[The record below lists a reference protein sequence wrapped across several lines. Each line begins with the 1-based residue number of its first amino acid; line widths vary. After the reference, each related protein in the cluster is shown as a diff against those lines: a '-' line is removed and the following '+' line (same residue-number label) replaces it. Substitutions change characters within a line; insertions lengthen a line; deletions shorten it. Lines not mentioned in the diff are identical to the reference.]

1 MNVAEQHRE
10 SLGAQAHQLGWP
22 FLVMLSFLLA
32 LAGVL
37 GSLSAILAL
46 LASLAFVPQL
56 FRTGGTA
63 AALDNPAMIIF
74 LSVNLALLVAF
85 SITATTPAD
94 VRYIGNFV
102 PLLLAIPL
110 YAAGKRRGNEGVVA
124 VLADFALAGA
134 ALAALVAL
142 YDVFIAREPRAA
154 GWFSTPNLM
163 PRVALLLGFIAP
175 VGVLGASGRRRLL
188 YWLGPICGAVAALL
202 SDSRGAQLGGVA
214 LTLSTLTFW
223 AFNARNRRIVLVLIV
238 PAVVAILALLLVLGP
253 ALSARAGGLGRTV
266 FELLSGNRSALD
278 TPSVLRLDMLDAFL
292 AERLSAA
299 PEADATLAHV
309 MHRLRHESVSATAE
323 WLGWS
328 RKRLAS
334 WFSDCAGILPRQF
347 CRIARFERF
356 SNAMQREPHL
366 SLAALACDA
375 GYADQAHLSHDVRS
389 LTGMTPGALR
399 GLLLPAEGG
408 VRD

>member
-1 MNVAEQHRE
+1 MSRLSLTRSFDDAADSWQVADAAPAPGLAESVTRYSWWRE
-10 SLGAQAHQLGWP
+10 NTGSFDTRRELASTGGVFIVNLGSALEITDARGRTIRLAEGQAFIGGMAQGTSLSRSTGAMEGIHVFMPIHELARVMAVSVADLADRTITLDEALGQQAGELGER
-22 FLVMLSFLLA
+22 MLSC
-32 LAGVL
+32 
-37 GSLSAILAL
+37 GSTDA
-46 LASLAFVPQL
+46 
-56 FRTGGTA
+56 
-63 AALDNPAMIIF
+63 
-74 LSVNLALLVAF
+74 
-85 SITATTPAD
+85 
-94 VRYIGNFV
+94 
-102 PLLLAIPL
+102 
-110 YAAGKRRGNEGVVA
+110 
-124 VLADFALAGA
+124 
-134 ALAALVAL
+134 
-142 YDVFIAREPRAA
+142 
-154 GWFSTPNLM
+154 
-163 PRVALLLGFIAP
+163 
-175 VGVLGASGRRRLL
+175 
-188 YWLGPICGAVAALL
+188 
-202 SDSRGAQLGGVA
+202 
-214 LTLSTLTFW
+214 
-223 AFNARNRRIVLVLIV
+223 
-238 PAVVAILALLLVLGP
+238 
-253 ALSARAGGLGRTV
+253 
-266 FELLSGNRSALD
+266 
-278 TPSVLRLDMLDAFL
+278 RLDMLDAFL